1 MELVILVGLPGS
13 GKSTFAAERFPSHTV
28 VSRDRLPTHQR
39 TPARQLALIAA
50 ALGRG
55 ESVVV
60 DNTSPS
66 VADRSPLVALGRR
79 AGARVV
85 ACFFAPDVA
94 GCRRRNA
101 ARQGTA
107 RVPDVAIFVA
117 AKRLARP
124 THAEGFD
131 EVEEV
136 RLTSPSG
143 FATDRVAPP
152 AASVSD

>member
-28 VSRDRLPTHQR
+28 VSRDRLPAPQR
-39 TPARQLALIAA
+39 SAARQLALVAE

-55 ESVVV
+55 ESVVL
-60 DNTSPS
+60 DNTSPA
-66 VADRSPLVALGRR
+66 VADRAPLVALGRR
-79 AGARVV
+79 LGARVV
-85 ACFFAPDVA
+85 ACFFVPDVA

-124 THAEGFD
+124 THAEGFH

-136 RLTSPSG
+136 RLVSPAG
-143 FATDRVAPP
+143 FATDRVAAP
-152 AASVSD
+152 APRVAD